1 MRSIFPVLKL
11 AKNPKHLVFYSIV
24 KRTPW
29 YTAIPCP
36 HYSFFFLSILAP
48 LLEVS
53 VSNLVL
59 WTVRRSWISGGILS
73 DETWYN
79 E

>member
-36 HYSFFFLSILAP
+36 HYSFFFSLYFGSFVRSKRFKFGALDS
-48 LLEVS
+48 EK
-53 VSNLVL
+53 VL
-59 WTVRRSWISGGILS
+59 DIWWNSER
-73 DETWYN
+73 
-79 E
+79 